1 MADATWVAQYSFA
14 FAATRS
20 GLGLF
25 NAGARVIRA
34 YRYCIFNTHTV
45 AVTAALTTIQI
56 RRLTALTAG
65 SAVTPVKHDTASGA
79 LSSVTVG
86 GNNSTVT
93 ATDIF
98 RKFMWLL
105 EEATTTGTT
114 QANWEVLIPV
124 GIVFFPTGG
133 DTALEPIVCRQNYGT
148 DIYNSG
154 SGAVTTQELEI
165 TFTDAAS

>member
-1 MADATWVAQYSFA
+1 MAATWVAQYSFT
-14 FAATRS
+14 FVATRS
-20 GLGLF
+20 ALGIYNGGSNVL
-25 NAGARVIRA
+25 RA
-34 YRYCIFNTHTV
+34 YRFVILNTQTG
-45 AVTAALTTIQI
+45 AVTAALTTMQI

-65 SAVTPVKHDTASGA
+65 TSVTPVKHDTNSSA
-79 LSSVTVG
+79 LDTVTCG
-86 GNNSTVT
+86 GNNSTIT

-114 QANWEVLIPV
+114 QANWQVLIPV

-133 DTALEPIVCRQNYGT
+133 DSNLEPIVCRNGYGC

-154 SGAVTTQELEI
+154 SGAVSVQEFEI